1 MFLIDDV
8 VLSPLKG
15 LLWLGEKIEN
25 LCDQETSDD
34 GRVME
39 RLMALQL
46 KFELDEINEEEYVEQ
61 EKEILAQLETIRK
74 MKARYKQ

>member
-74 MKARYKQ
+74 MKEAGG

>member
-1 MFLIDDV
+1 MIDDV

-74 MKARYKQ
+74 MKEAGG

>member
-15 LLWLGEKIEN
+15 LLWLGEKIGD
-25 LCDQETSDD
+25 LCDKEISDD

-46 KFELDEINEEEYVEQ
+46 KFELDEISEEEYSKQ
-61 EKEILAQLETIRK
+61 EKEILAQVEAIRK
-74 MKARYKQ
+74 MKAAGG